1 MKWNTKKN
9 SFVLVISILLTCTSF
24 YAFAGKLYKWVDED
38 GNVHYGDAIPPE
50 NIVNKHSTI
59 SDKGIKLESIDKAKS
74 EEERRLTQEKAAEE
88 KRLAEEKA
96 RLNRIQR
103 AYDQRLL
110 QTYTSESELIRMRDR
125 QVSTIE
131 GSITLTRSNINKLE
145 IQLEKYSN
153 EAKNAD
159 PESKAGKKVL
169 TSLDETRKQINEYK
183 QFITNRR
190 NEQEK
195 IKSQFNRDLKRL
207 RQLLSA
213 N

>member
-1 MKWNTKKN
+1 MKRNTQKN
-9 SFVLVISILLTCTSF
+9 SFVFVLSVLMVCTSIN
-24 YAFAGKLYKWVDED
+24 ASAGKLYKWVDED

-59 SDKGIKLESIDKAKS
+59 SDKGVKLESIDKAKS
-74 EEERRLTQEKAAEE
+74 EKERRLAQEKAAEQ
-88 KRLAEEKA
+88 KRLAEEQA
-96 RLNRIQR
+96 RFNKIQK

-110 QTYTSESELIRMRDR
+110 HTYTSESELIRMRDR
-125 QVSTIE
+125 QISTIE

-159 PESKAGKKVL
+159 PESKAGKAVF
-169 TSLDETRKQINEYK
+169 TNLDETRKQINEYK
-183 QFITNRR
+183 QFISNRR